1 LSSAVVVVASF
12 IGAGCLAR
20 LCHAIFTRGKKFP
33 LGTEAAMCRLKF
45 VPMTVTQ
52 KHLRGCAGTS
62 FTKAVASICRDVM
75 CPVARNWSK
84 QQQTG
89 TGYQA

>member
-1 LSSAVVVVASF
+1 
-12 IGAGCLAR
+12 
-20 LCHAIFTRGKKFP
+20 
-33 LGTEAAMCRLKF
+33 MCTVDI

-52 KHLRGCAGTS
+52 KQLRGCAGTS
-62 FTKAVASICRDVM
+62 FTKAVASICRVEM
-75 CPVARNWSK
+75 CPVVHNWNK

>member
-1 LSSAVVVVASF
+1 MY
-12 IGAGCLAR
+12 AG
-20 LCHAIFTRGKKFP
+20 
-33 LGTEAAMCRLKF
+33 F

-52 KHLRGCAGTS
+52 KHLRGSAGTS
-62 FTKAVASICRDVM
+62 FTKAVMSICRVSM
-75 CPVARNWSK
+75 CPVAHNWSK

>member
-1 LSSAVVVVASF
+1 
-12 IGAGCLAR
+12 
-20 LCHAIFTRGKKFP
+20 
-33 LGTEAAMCRLKF
+33 MCTVEI

-52 KHLRGCAGTS
+52 KQLRGCAGTS
-62 FTKAVASICRDVM
+62 FTKAVASICRVEM
-75 CPVARNWSK
+75 CPVVHNWSK